1 MLVRRLLVPLLALVI
16 VPTATAAFS
25 ASITSTSPQ
34 TFAGITLNGDDQTKT
49 LPITISVVNTGATNG
64 TGWSVTAAAGA
75 PTSGTNTLSP
85 LTVTTVSAG
94 ACSGGG
100 CVNATNNVTWPQ
112 TLTAGGVKIY
122 NAAVGTGK
130 GTIVLTATLQMTY
143 DAKAL
148 PGTYTASL
156 TVAGTTSP

>member
-1 MLVRRLLVPLLALVI
+1 MRRLLVPLLALVV

-25 ASITSTSPQ
+25 TTLTSTSPQ
-34 TFAGITLNGDDQTKT
+34 TFTGVTLNGVDQTKT
-49 LPITISVVNTGATNG
+49 LPITISVVNTGGTSG
-64 TGWSVTAAAGA
+64 TGWNVTAAAGL
-75 PTSGTNTLSP
+75 PTSGANTLSA

-100 CVNATNNVTWPQ
+100 CVNPTNNVTWPQ
-112 TLTAGGVKIY
+112 TLASGGVKIF

-130 GTIVLTATLQMTY
+130 GTVVLTATLQMTY
-143 DAKAL
+143 DAKAF

-156 TVAGTTSP
+156 TVAGALSP